1 MSIHMKK
8 ELETLISNIYSIFSD
23 ILAPIIIGRQI
34 LNIKESDES
43 LFDEVI
49 STLKVI
55 SQNVLKLNASSTQNA
70 LLFIEIYKNL
80 EDDDKNPF
88 QFSEEINIDFAKNLL
103 ESCKKLVGYEP
114 ENFHPL
120 EIVAL
125 AAYDFTHGTTH
136 ADLYSHL
143 LTSFALLC
151 AKNDG
156 EISDSEKE
164 YLLKFNSS
172 LHDAVDL
179 GKEVARKKKNSTTNQ
194 ELNKIQHQDNLLK
207 DSSQP
212 YKSESLETLKSLIGI
227 DEVKSEIAR
236 ILNSVKIS
244 KIREER
250 GLPATSGISHFVFH
264 GNPGTGKTTVARL
277 LASALR
283 DIGALSKGQ
292 LIEVDRSG
300 VVAGY
305 VGQTA
310 EKTRQIVESAIGGVL
325 FIDEAYTLSKE
336 GNDFGQEAID
346 TLLKMMEDHRENL
359 VVVAAGYTD
368 KMKEFIDSNPGLAS
382 RFQKHIFFED
392 YTPAELFQIFTK
404 MVSDAKMILS
414 ENAIIKIKDILE
426 KAYMNRDNSFGNARM
441 VRNIFHKSIGMQ
453 ADRLVTIENITE
465 EDLQTLTADDINI
478 DY

>member
-179 GKEVARKKKNSTTNQ
+179 GKQVARKKKNSTTN
-194 ELNKIQHQDNLLK
+194 NKANK
-207 DSSQP
+207 
-212 YKSESLETLKSLIGI
+212 
-227 DEVKSEIAR
+227 
-236 ILNSVKIS
+236 
-244 KIREER
+244 
-250 GLPATSGISHFVFH
+250 
-264 GNPGTGKTTVARL
+264 
-277 LASALR
+277 
-283 DIGALSKGQ
+283 
-292 LIEVDRSG
+292 
-300 VVAGY
+300 
-305 VGQTA
+305 
-310 EKTRQIVESAIGGVL
+310 
-325 FIDEAYTLSKE
+325 
-336 GNDFGQEAID
+336 
-346 TLLKMMEDHRENL
+346 
-359 VVVAAGYTD
+359 
-368 KMKEFIDSNPGLAS
+368 
-382 RFQKHIFFED
+382 
-392 YTPAELFQIFTK
+392 
-404 MVSDAKMILS
+404 
-414 ENAIIKIKDILE
+414 
-426 KAYMNRDNSFGNARM
+426 
-441 VRNIFHKSIGMQ
+441 RNK
-453 ADRLVTIENITE
+453 
-465 EDLQTLTADDINI
+465 
-478 DY
+478 Y